1 MGRNAGGV
9 NQYGG
14 SGGYAKDVKRYIND
28 TLKRKYD
35 LKDKDTKLL
44 RKFIKDAKSY
54 NPKDVSNVIKS
65 FDERAMQK
73 KVSGL
78 SFEHSIFVAQ
88 RSELYAVAHRAWCNK
103 NLTAIKVEL
112 KKRNATKK

>member
-44 RKFIKDAKSY
+44 RKFIIEGTIDY
-54 NPKDVSNVIKS
+54 RDN
-65 FDERAMQK
+65 
-73 KVSGL
+73 
-78 SFEHSIFVAQ
+78 
-88 RSELYAVAHRAWCNK
+88 
-103 NLTAIKVEL
+103 EL
-112 KKRNATKK
+112 K